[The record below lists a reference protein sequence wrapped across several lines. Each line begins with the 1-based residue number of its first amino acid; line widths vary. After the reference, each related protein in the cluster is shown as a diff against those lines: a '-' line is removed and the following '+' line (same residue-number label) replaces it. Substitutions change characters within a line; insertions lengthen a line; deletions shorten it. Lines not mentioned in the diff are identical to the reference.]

1 MPFIKPFSG
10 SESWVSNLKLAVVC
24 ISLGLLIHFIGWAK
38 YPVIS
43 IMISLGVGFSIR
55 LCRKWLKRHYPQMN
69 LALQFFLASLFSFI
83 VWGLTPLL
91 LGVVK
96 STGGYIGDLQ
106 QYVGIF
112 LIGSFIM
119 VVVSFTYYRSAQ
131 AQNLKQSLAQ
141 VELEQIKKDKVLL
154 ETQLRLLQSQIEPHF
169 LFNTLANIQALIAVD
184 TKQAN
189 KMLAALSAL
198 LRQSLDRTRSEWL
211 TLGHELRFNK
221 AYLAIQKIR
230 LGDRL
235 NVHYDVTDKITDDIL
250 FPPMLLQPLIE
261 NAVTH
266 GIEQLTSGGELTLL
280 VKKEENNLLI
290 RITNNTP
297 NEGSNHKGTQVGMN
311 NVKTRLQQLYGEQ
324 ASLLFDHS
332 QAGIVTV
339 TMEVP
344 LNVSP
349 S

>member
-1 MPFIKPFSG
+1 MSLINSFSG
-10 SESWVSNLKLAVVC
+10 SESWMSNLKLAVVC
-24 ISLGLLIHFIGWAK
+24 IALGLLIHFIGWAK
-38 YPVIS
+38 YPIIS
-43 IMISLGVGFSIR
+43 ILISLGVGFSIR
-55 LCRKWLKRHYPQMN
+55 LCRKWLKRHYPQIN
-69 LALQFFLASLFSFI
+69 LSLQFLLAVTFSFV

-96 STGGYIGDLQ
+96 STGGYVDDWQ
-106 QYVGIF
+106 QYVGIL

-119 VVVSFTYYRSAQ
+119 VVVSFTYYQSIQ
-131 AQNLKQSLAQ
+131 AQDLKQSLAQ

-154 ETQLRLLQSQIEPHF
+154 ETELRLLQSQIEPHF

-189 KMLAALSAL
+189 KMLIALTAL

-235 NVHYDVTDKITDDIL
+235 VINYDVTDKITDDIL

-266 GIEQLTSGGELTLL
+266 GIEQLTSGGELTLS
-280 VKKEENNLLI
+280 VEKEESNLVI
-290 RITNNTP
+290 SITNNVP
-297 NEGSNHKGTQVGMN
+297 VDGSNRKGTQVGMN
-311 NVKTRLQQLYGEQ
+311 NVKTRLQQLYEGQ
-324 ASLLFDHS
+324 ASLKYDNS
-332 QAGIVTV
+332 QVGKVVV

-344 LNVSP
+344 LNVSQ